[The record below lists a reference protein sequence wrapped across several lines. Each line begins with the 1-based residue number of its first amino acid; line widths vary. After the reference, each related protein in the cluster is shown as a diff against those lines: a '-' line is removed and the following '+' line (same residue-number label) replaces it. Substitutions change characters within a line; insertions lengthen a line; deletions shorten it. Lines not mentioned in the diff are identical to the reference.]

1 MTMTM
6 ALLHLLRR
14 RWRAV
19 VVAAALGSG
28 VFAGCSSFDHQMR
41 KWIFQPAPA
50 QAWQREAAREQRA
63 DGFVDVW
70 IDLDSKTSGQT
81 VRLHALWAENDD
93 PDAPLLLYLHGAR
106 RNVEG
111 SAFRI
116 RQMQSLGFSVLGID
130 YRGFGASTDELPSE
144 ASALEDAQAGWEW
157 LRREHPK
164 QDRYIFG
171 HSLGGAIAVSL
182 AAQTPD
188 ERGLIVEGTFT
199 SIADVYRTFR
209 WGWLPLDGLIGKRFD
224 SADRIGKV
232 GSPVLV
238 VHGSRDTTIKPE
250 LGRKLFERAAEPKR
264 FELVEGGTHYS
275 ANRVGRDQYRQAL
288 ADLFGIGTRSVS
300 RRMKDTG
307 PAR

>member
-1 MTMTM
+1 MTHL
-6 ALLHLLRR
+6 ANLLRR
-14 RWRAV
+14 RWLV
-19 VVAAALGSG
+19 LILAATLASG
-28 VFAGCSSFDHQMR
+28 LFAGCSSFDHQMR

-50 QAWQREAAREQRA
+50 HTAQRESARQQRD

-70 IDLDSKTSGQT
+70 IDLDSAISQQT
-81 VRLHALWAENDD
+81 VRLHALWAENEN

-106 RNVEG
+106 RSVES

-116 RQMQSLGFSVLGID
+116 RQMQALGFSVLGID
-130 YRGFGASTDELPSE
+130 YRGFGESTDELPSE
-144 ASALEDAQAGWEW
+144 ASAIEDALAGWEW

-182 AAQTPD
+182 AVRTPD

-199 SIADVYRTFR
+199 SIADVFKTFR
-209 WGWLPLDGLIGKRFD
+209 WGWLPLSGLIGNRFD
-224 SADRIGKV
+224 AAGNIGKV

-238 VHGSRDTTIKPE
+238 VHGSRDTTITPE
-250 LGRKLFERAAEPKR
+250 LGRKLFDLAVEPKR

-275 ANRVGRDQYRQAL
+275 ANRVGREQYRRAL
-288 ADLFGIGTRSVS
+288 ADLFGIGKQSIS
-300 RRMKDTG
+300 SSLKDTE
-307 PAR
+307 PIE